1 MKKIYCSEGIENL
14 KALKYHVFDKKLALS
29 VVCDKCD
36 DLFIIYLFVLYFEL
50 TNLQIKYSYA

>member
-29 VVCDKCD
+29 VVWDKCD

-50 TNLQIKYSYA
+50 TNLQIK